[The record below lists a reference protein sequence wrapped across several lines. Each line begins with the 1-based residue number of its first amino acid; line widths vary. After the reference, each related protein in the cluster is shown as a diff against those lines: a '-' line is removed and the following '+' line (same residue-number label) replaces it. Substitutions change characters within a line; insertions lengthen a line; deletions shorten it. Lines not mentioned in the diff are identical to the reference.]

1 MGKSCGALKLQG
13 GCDLQGRELD
23 LLKRAKCP
31 SPQHQRLCGRVR
43 AISGK
48 NLETNPERWLFNA
61 QDGAEGGLGTRN
73 PVDFVRNQQ
82 NSGSVPAWLSA
93 GASASAGAGVGAS
106 AGAGTVASASASA
119 GAGAG
124 EGASERGSTSN
135 PEPCSWTGLF
145 VTLTLVPV
153 RWRR

>member
-1 MGKSCGALKLQG
+1 LCK
-13 GCDLQGRELD
+13 GREPE
-23 LLKRAKCP
+23 LLKRAKGP

-48 NLETNPERWLFNA
+48 NLETNPERWLFLA

-93 GASASAGAGVGAS
+93 GASASVGAGVGAS

-124 EGASERGSTSN
+124 EGASERAALVIPN
-135 PEPCSWTGLF
+135 PVLGQACS
-145 VTLTLVPV
+145 
-153 RWRR
+153 